1 MSNIH
6 RIRILTELGELAYR
20 NIEDLNLY
28 FSRIVDDYSDI
39 GAKFGDFSYDFNLP
53 ITKQNSLVFGS
64 PESVGSKNYFNKN
77 RNIPCQVFDNNEMI
91 LDGLISL
98 VDVSIDNYKCK
109 FFSKFKELI
118 DTINENNPDGEE
130 KTLKSLKF
138 TPIYNWDYETSII
151 AHIQADYKDCDETIY
166 QYPLS
171 FYSTFY
177 CQESIYSGNTDYN
190 GINFSADRPHQNY
203 YYLINTIDDKINR
216 IYYHQIP
223 PAIYLVPI
231 VEQILEDAGWKLG
244 GQFFNQPDIKKI
256 ILLYNG
262 EDDIYDKAISN
273 TEIFSGSTPV
283 DLHLEKFLPDMS
295 QSEFLMGIMNMFN
308 LYFTIDTQNKEIRF
322 ETYDTFFRYTDE
334 IDPYDITK
342 KVNTLSVKSSSSLI
356 DNPNIKFK
364 PSGNREVFGDNR
376 VMTGSTDNA
385 FIQNWVSTSNK
396 TFNQTFNRIGY
407 TEQSN
412 KIHNQFYGIVD
423 TIEIPF
429 GEPTIKRQFIY
440 NDVNINNIPRNAGYH
455 SIYLPLLSK
464 QLVSDNNGMKFNRN
478 PADTHVFNNE
488 SSIKF
493 QGDPC
498 LMFYYGRPLTNV
510 ENKPGM
516 GSLSNYMYY
525 CMYDHSGT
533 TKYNISIPVVSP
545 FQLDTYRSEIIDW
558 LDNVNID
565 TIDDR
570 RTTVASYLQSLWQM
584 MTSSSVANKT
594 TGFSLVFDDNGYF
607 HQTLWSKFHKYKY
620 ERYQQSELLTA
631 NIHMTSYDWNQM
643 QINRPIKYRG
653 ELYSLVEIS
662 GFNPVS
668 QIGQIKLI
676 KKL

>member
-1 MSNIH
+1 
-6 RIRILTELGELAYR
+6 
-20 NIEDLNLY
+20 
-28 FSRIVDDYSDI
+28 
-39 GAKFGDFSYDFNLP
+39 
-53 ITKQNSLVFGS
+53 
-64 PESVGSKNYFNKN
+64 
-77 RNIPCQVFDNNEMI
+77 
-91 LDGLISL
+91 
-98 VDVSIDNYKCK
+98 
-109 FFSKFKELI
+109 
-118 DTINENNPDGEE
+118 
-130 KTLKSLKF
+130 
-138 TPIYNWDYETSII
+138 
-151 AHIQADYKDCDETIY
+151 
-166 QYPLS
+166 
-171 FYSTFY
+171 
-177 CQESIYSGNTDYN
+177 
-190 GINFSADRPHQNY
+190 
-203 YYLINTIDDKINR
+203 
-216 IYYHQIP
+216 
-223 PAIYLVPI
+223 
-231 VEQILEDAGWKLG
+231 
-244 GQFFNQPDIKKI
+244 
-256 ILLYNG
+256 
-262 EDDIYDKAISN
+262 
-273 TEIFSGSTPV
+273 
-283 DLHLEKFLPDMS
+283 
-295 QSEFLMGIMNMFN
+295 MFN

-342 KVNTLSVKSSSSLI
+342 KVNILSVKSSSSLI
-356 DNPNIKFK
+356 DNPNIRFK

-376 VMTGSTDNA
+376 VMTGSTNNA

-545 FQLDTYRSEIIDW
+545 FQLDTYRSEIVDW

-607 HQTLWSKFHKYKY
+607 HQTLWSKFHKYKWD
-620 ERYQQSELLTA
+620 RYQQSEILSA
-631 NIHMTSYDWNQM
+631 EINMTSYDWNEM
-643 QINRPIKYRG
+643 TINRPILYRG
-653 ELYSLVEIS
+653 EIYSLIELS
-662 GFNPVS
+662 GFNPVT
-668 QIGQIKLI
+668 QIAQIKMI